1 MKKFVFLLI
10 SLLLVCSMSMAMAE
24 TTVTAKPG
32 DTLTLDVVLTSGGGE
47 TASVGIKTNDAPIT
61 YISASGC
68 GPNDV
73 VPPNGDNGF
82 NGKFTLWNLD
92 GVTLSSDGSVLSGS
106 LDSYTIQTLVAGQI
120 GTLTFKVNDDA
131 AAGTYT
137 VEAYVAVG
145 SVAVDSKITFTIE
158 EQVSERV
165 PGDVN
170 EDGKVNSVDAQLTM
184 KYAAKWDVAINLS
197 NADVNADGKVNSADA
212 QLIMKYAAKWDVELK

>member
-47 TASVGIKTNDAPIT
+47 TASVGIKTNDAPIA
-61 YISASGC
+61 YVSASGC

-73 VPPNGDNGF
+73 VPPNGDSGF

-158 EQVSERV
+158 ETV
-165 PGDVN
+165 PDKLLGDVNGDGVVDGRDSVRLMKYLLDSTVQIVDVNSDVN
-170 EDGKVNSVDAQLTM
+170 EDGVIDGRDSIRLM
-184 KYAAKWDVAINLS
+184 KMLLV
-197 NADVNADGKVNSADA
+197 
-212 QLIMKYAAKWDVELK
+212 